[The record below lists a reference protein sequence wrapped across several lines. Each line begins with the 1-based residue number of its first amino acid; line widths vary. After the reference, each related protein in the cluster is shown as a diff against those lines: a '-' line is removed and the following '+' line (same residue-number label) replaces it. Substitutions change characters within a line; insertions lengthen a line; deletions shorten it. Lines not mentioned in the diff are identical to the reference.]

1 MDATR
6 VVLDCRGKPEA
17 KGCTVTIAGTEQ
29 EVLDLAELHAATKH
43 GMKKEGLREMLKGFL
58 KPEKAEALSR

>member
-1 MDATR
+1 MAEAR

-17 KGCTVTIAGTEQ
+17 GDCTVTISGTER

-43 GMKKEGLREMLKGFL
+43 GMKQEGLRETLKGFL
-58 KPEKAEALSR
+58 KEEAVAR